1 MDNIMMVSKKE
12 KEDTVLQLDLMKNNV
27 VDNDSMTDLE
37 DACQGGLPETSTQ
50 AVAVHLNLEDF
61 GEFKY
66 KVQSTRF
73 CQYSP
78 YTGWHLKR
86 NEVMNIKI
94 INSLKL
100 SDPVIVRAILIRQ
113 NPVYRMYTVDQVC
126 EKHREKMCSS
136 ADRVHVLQAAPG
148 SPDWYYDDEG
158 PRKSLCFE
166 IGIPNSGFLA
176 TTIGL
181 KCVCNDTCVTTMD
194 PSFTATEA
202 SRDLML
208 VLTLESKT
216 FRMVVARRSLMV
228 WPKAAICDRDMRK
241 LQRRKAKG
249 GAAVADTRKRI
260 NTEKINLQS
269 RPSTRLLVD
278 VASNQKKPTIDKIVQ
293 ATIGYGIQNAIKFGM
308 SMEKVDSY
316 IALAKEEPTLAVAKL
331 YPPCDEI
338 LEEGSEDTL
347 VELVEETTD
356 EKIRKVFDS
365 SSDSE

>member
-1 MDNIMMVSKKE
+1 MMVSKKE

-27 VDNDSMTDLE
+27 VDDSMTDLE
-37 DACQGGLPETSTQ
+37 DACQGGLIETSTQ

-100 SDPVIVRAILIRQ
+100 SDPVIVRAILIRR

-126 EKHREKMCSS
+126 EKHREKMCSP

-216 FRMVVARRSLMV
+216 FKMVVARRSLMV

-249 GAAVADTRKRI
+249 GAAVAETRKRI
-260 NTEKINLQS
+260 NMEKIDLQP

-278 VASNQKKPTIDKIVQ
+278 V
-293 ATIGYGIQNAIKFGM
+293 
-308 SMEKVDSY
+308 
-316 IALAKEEPTLAVAKL
+316 AKEEPTLAVAKL